1 MRRQKNLPNS
11 PLYRKSV
18 PFMGYQVKEIQP
30 TPNPNAAK
38 FVLDRAISDTPISF
52 LNPQQGTD
60 HPVAGQLFSIQGVTS
75 VLILGDFVTINKD
88 QAVKWS
94 DITQKV
100 QEILQKCD

>member
-1 MRRQKNLPNS
+1 
-11 PLYRKSV
+11 
-18 PFMGYQVKEIQP
+18 MGYQVKEIQP

-52 LNPQQGTD
+52 LSPQQGTD
-60 HPVAGQLFSIQGVTS
+60 HPVASQLFSIKGVTS

-88 QAVKWS
+88 EAVKWS

-100 QEILQKCD
+100 QEILQKCH